1 VSEKRSISIPIAVSI
16 SASAPPPEDPDEEH
30 LPISFNIN
38 YFRPSYF
45 ILEAE
50 LEVTAFVRQF
60 DLLVFDPQ
68 MDGME
73 GDEYQSHLLIKG
85 WNCGNEFAFA
95 SFLRKRKAAR
105 ELATLPAATL
115 MDYWRWNRGRAE
127 RQAQVGDTKSIP
139 RIAFVRVGG
148 EARGAAFWPDGG
160 VPTVIPHVAYLIV
173 DQEKIGSERQPG
185 EENHALVAWEVARSL
200 LERYHFIETDNSFVL
215 DDGAQPPSDL
225 ARSIRSL
232 PAYTGEFAPLS
243 ADEVL
248 DRELVEKY
256 ARKSIVKRALDFM
269 RRRRSGQ
276 ST

>member
-1 VSEKRSISIPIAVSI
+1 LYDAAASIPAI
-16 SASAPPPEDPDEEH
+16 
-30 LPISFNIN
+30 
-38 YFRPSYF
+38 
-45 ILEAE
+45 
-50 LEVTAFVRQF
+50 VRHF

-73 GDEYQSHLLIKG
+73 GDEYQGDLLIKG

-105 ELATLPAATL
+105 ELTALPAATL
-115 MDYWRWNRGRAE
+115 MESGRWNRGRAE

-148 EARGAAFWPDGG
+148 EARSAAFWPDGG
-160 VPTVIPHVAYLIV
+160 IPTVIPRVAYLIV
-173 DQEKIGSERQPG
+173 GREKIGFEQPPG

-200 LERYHFIETDNSFVL
+200 LERYDFIETDNSFVL
-215 DDGAQPPSDL
+215 DDGAQSPGDL

-232 PAYTGEFAPLS
+232 PAYSGEFAPLS

-256 ARKSIVKRALDFM
+256 VPKSIVKRALDFM
-269 RRRRSGQ
+269 RWLRSGQ